1 MIYRFRGGRNWNDDA
16 RGWKSPHQQTLA
28 RDYGGIRRFR
38 ICPNLRSIRQSSQET
53 GCGMALN
60 KSVSTQ
66 KSLGLSVASLLG
78 VRRLNA
84 ALDNEAK
91 GRGVLGI
98 SKIMSRD
105 CHSSTWTS

>member
-1 MIYRFRGGRNWNDDA
+1 
-16 RGWKSPHQQTLA
+16 
-28 RDYGGIRRFR
+28 
-38 ICPNLRSIRQSSQET
+38 
-53 GCGMALN
+53 MALN